1 MSARKTPIVNALE
14 AHQQSLAALRR
25 HTDRALDR
33 TAARWFVAGLAVGLL
48 LAWAVWPVAGG

>member
-1 MSARKTPIVNALE
+1 MTP
-14 AHQQSLAALRR
+14 AHADLTQSLGALRR
-25 HTDRALDR
+25 HTDEGRDR